1 MNSLKNTVANAQIA
15 YSLDFTAIID
25 LHNEIGVRLD
35 TNNEVEYPQDT
46 QPILD
51 AIFSAQ
57 TKSEAEAKLQ
67 EFDTIIDLAYEE
79 LKDNLK
85 KIETRLDEIEDVN
98 QNIDACIEFLTQAES
113 VIPDNVDSYSMTR
126 ISNEISS
133 IISDLEDEKAD
144 TDTDD
149 IDITELEN
157 ELSQFMYPIE
167 SLISLLKK
175 EIAQMPENIESTV
188 IVARTITIGL
198 HDSDN
203 GDDEIE
209 AMTADEHRITWEGA
223 NAQDIV
229 NLVNKILTNKELA
242 THLALEAIRAERN
255 FATPDIDSCPNGN
268 FSK

>member
-35 TNNEVEYPQDT
+35 TNNDVEYPQDT

-79 LKDNLK
+79 LKDNIK

-98 QNIDACIEFLTQAES
+98 QNIDACIDFLTQAES

-126 ISNEISS
+126 ISNAISD
-133 IISDLEDEKAD
+133 ILSDLEDEKEY
-144 TDTDD
+144 TDED

-167 SLISLLKK
+167 SLIALLKK
-175 EIAQMPENIESTV
+175 EIAEMPENIESPV
-188 IVARTITIGL
+188 IVAQTISVGK

-209 AMTADEHRITWEGA
+209 AMTADEHRLTWEGA

-255 FATPDIDSCPNGN
+255 FATPDIDSCPNGT

>member
-25 LHNEIGVRLD
+25 LHNEIAVRLGTD
-35 TNNEVEYPQDT
+35 NEVEYPQDT

-57 TKSEAEAKLQ
+57 TKSEAEVKLQ

-98 QNIDACIEFLTQAES
+98 RNIDDCIDFLTQAES

-133 IISDLEDEKAD
+133 IISDLEDEKEE
-144 TDTDD
+144 TDECY
-149 IDITELEN
+149 DITELEN

-167 SLISLLKK
+167 SLIALLKK
-175 EIAQMPENIESTV
+175 EIAQMPENIESSV
-188 IVARTITIGL
+188 IVAQTISVGK

-209 AMTADEHRITWEGA
+209 AMTAEEHRLTWKGA

-255 FATPDIDSCPNGN
+255 FATPDIDSCPNGTS
-268 FSK
+268 SK

>member
-35 TNNEVEYPQDT
+35 TNNDVEYPQDT